1 MKSLP
6 TELSD
11 ALRMYHKDVWSHWNR
26 RTNGWGDR
34 SGATH
39 TASQCGEVSQSYM
52 PPVHLDDDL
61 PRGISTNTSQYRAAS
76 VCIEVSWLLPVSRWR
91 TDSGDLEIVDVTTTM
106 FRDSREI
113 YLAS

>member
-1 MKSLP
+1 MDCGCTTKMFGA
-6 TELSD
+6 TGI
-11 ALRMYHKDVWSHWNR
+11 AVRMV
-26 RTNGWGDR
+26 GGDR